1 METTKHSKSIQTI
14 IEGLLQRY
22 FGYGTKDL
30 VGINIDEDTEDPCFE
45 CLLVSSCH
53 TECGNKAAHKILE
66 YLSDPE
72 INPNSCIITTTQ
84 NKKTKEL
91 RIL

>member
-1 METTKHSKSIQTI
+1 METTKRTKSIQTI

-30 VGINIDEDTEDPCFE
+30 AGINIDKDADDPCFE

-53 TECGNKAAHKILE
+53 TQCGEKAAHKMLE
-66 YLSDPE
+66 YLNSPG
-72 INPNSCIITTTQ
+72 INPNSCVIGYTQ

-91 RIL
+91 RII

>member
-1 METTKHSKSIQTI
+1 M
-14 IEGLLQRY
+14 
-22 FGYGTKDL
+22 
-30 VGINIDEDTEDPCFE
+30 GINLDEDSEDPCFE

-72 INPNSCIITTTQ
+72 INPNSYIITATQ

-91 RIL
+91 RII